1 MTSNVNSV
9 DSDDDALMWANQDG
23 NQDDGDAQTD
33 NDQSQ
38 LKFVW
43 QWRENDGS
51 WHDYDGGSQALL
63 EQMQIGAHI
72 QITAGK
78 WTYDIVKNAADQCTQ
93 TNTSTNASRACR
105 RYQQSAVA
113 SSSTAITGT
122 ISSTEKSTQEQLQ
135 LRRFRDIR
143 KLRKKLRNI
152 SMVEQQAKNGLKL
165 KPDQQQQLTNKVEY
179 ERQLQEL
186 QQAFARNTPAI
197 PIDDIVK
204 HDNDGA
210 QGACNGRYLMMWQF
224 LENDNKWKDLGT
236 PIASKLE
243 QLQINTKLKYAFGQ
257 FTYTVKKMSAD
268 ECLQKNEQTRNQRD
282 LRRILYDAHPSVQK
296 RVVWRF
302 KDDKGKWSAVD
313 SNALMLKLVQ
323 LSVGDSTRH
332 TRGQWTY
339 VISKIDAGTATQRN
353 EQTQKVRQF
362 KLAHTNRDAMDANWT
377 SNARSS
383 NPNYQAAAASA
394 AAQLL
399 RHAQQHLRQQ
409 LATNNNNGV
418 SQNDD
423 DANEDIIVLDPD
435 DVQEIIIADDLRQ
448 LNRDDQHDAQW
459 HADDDDD
466 DNKSAQDDIQPERV
480 TMTDEDKAVL
490 TEFHKTMTSDSV
502 QVLSV
507 RKIKDNASKS
517 IVYNALLNV
526 AQIER
531 VLFHGT
537 SAANVAK
544 IVNSGFNRDFN
555 RHHLYGRGTYFSSLA
570 SESAKY
576 CENDDSNKDDDDN
589 ADNGKFV
596 MLVCRVIVGEFVQ
609 GTRKMDGASM
619 PYKPDKKTQFESL
632 VNDVQRPTIFVIN
645 RDYHAI
651 PTHII
656 TFKYR
661 N

>member
-1 MTSNVNSV
+1 MA
-9 DSDDDALMWANQDG
+9 SDDPAEFPLEPNFSDDCFWAAVAEIETQHKSKKASQQNASSSKKHPNFTVNISRNCNNSHTNVALKPTIRARTNSSSSSHSNTSSSSSQLSQSSKRKPFKHPPSKSKKRKRDALMDQK
-23 NQDDGDAQTD
+23 D

-38 LKFVW
+38 WKFVW
-43 QWRENDGS
+43 KWPENDGS
-51 WHDYDGGSQALL
+51 WHNYDGASQTLL

-105 RYQQSAVA
+105 RFHCIC
-113 SSSTAITGT
+113 T
-122 ISSTEKSTQEQLQ
+122 
-135 LRRFRDIR
+135 
-143 KLRKKLRNI
+143 
-152 SMVEQQAKNGLKL
+152 
-165 KPDQQQQLTNKVEY
+165 
-179 ERQLQEL
+179 
-186 QQAFARNTPAI
+186 
-197 PIDDIVK
+197 
-204 HDNDGA
+204 
-210 QGACNGRYLMMWQF
+210 
-224 LENDNKWKDLGT
+224 
-236 PIASKLE
+236 
-243 QLQINTKLKYAFGQ
+243 
-257 FTYTVKKMSAD
+257 
-268 ECLQKNEQTRNQRD
+268 
-282 LRRILYDAHPSVQK
+282 
-296 RVVWRF
+296 
-302 KDDKGKWSAVD
+302 
-313 SNALMLKLVQ
+313 
-323 LSVGDSTRH
+323 
-332 TRGQWTY
+332 
-339 VISKIDAGTATQRN
+339 
-353 EQTQKVRQF
+353 
-362 KLAHTNRDAMDANWT
+362 
-377 SNARSS
+377 ARSN
-383 NPNYQAAAASA
+383 NPNYQAAAA
-394 AAQLL
+394 QLS
-399 RHAQQHLRQQ
+399 RPDRKRQR
-409 LATNNNNGV
+409 
-418 SQNDD
+418 
-423 DANEDIIVLDPD
+423 IIELDPD

-448 LNRDDQHDAQW
+448 LNRDDQNDAQLQKSYVQFGDGE
-459 HADDDDD
+459 HGDDDD
-466 DNKSAQDDIQPERV
+466 DNKSTHDDNQPERV

-517 IVYNALLNV
+517 IVYNALLTAKQEELKNV

-576 CENDDSNKDDDDN
+576 CENDDSNKDGDDN

-632 VNDVQRPTIFVIN
+632 VNHVQRPTIFVIN